1 MARIRAPLRPAPSW
15 LAARTGGPRHE
26 RPVGARRAGRCTRCG
41 GKRLGV
47 APARGPAACP
57 IGLGARPRVGQR
69 GHGRCG
75 GGGATENQREGGEG
89 RGLCCSQR
97 ALSQGTLWPGR
108 VPRPLGSHAAN
119 RTTKTARPAFVRHLP
134 AGNGARTSGEP
145 RGEQNRDASHP
156 GARAGRP
163 ASQAQAADTTLARS
177 FSHLR
182 AASRSWRRR
191 AFRCSSWNSR
201 AGSDPTS
208 ASCSLGFGVPSACQ
222 VFALTLSWL
231 ISESSPS
238 LSRSAWYTAASTSA
252 FSSAAPSTVLPSMP
266 FFWLSRPAHSHFTSA
281 ILSSPSSSWA
291 STLSCSCCWAAILIS
306 FAISSRKSSIV
317 NVSAWPCSSHGI
329 PSSVAA
335 RVICSARLTA
345 FAKSSS
351 SSGRSCSSI
360 C

>member
-75 GGGATENQREGGEG
+75 GGGATENQRE
-89 RGLCCSQR
+89 
-97 ALSQGTLWPGR
+97 
-108 VPRPLGSHAAN
+108 
-119 RTTKTARPAFVRHLP
+119 RPAFVRHLP

>member
-1 MARIRAPLRPAPSW
+1 MRRQEAGRRSCAWARCVPY
-15 LAARTGGPRHE
+15 
-26 RPVGARRAGRCTRCG
+26 RAGRAAAR
-41 GKRLGV
+41 R
-47 APARGPAACP
+47 PAR
-57 IGLGARPRVGQR
+57 ARPMRRRRCDGEPERRRRGTRVV
-69 GHGRCG
+69 
-75 GGGATENQREGGEG
+75 
-89 RGLCCSQR
+89 L
-97 ALSQGTLWPGR
+97 LP
-108 VPRPLGSHAAN
+108 
-119 RTTKTARPAFVRHLP
+119 RPAFVRHLP